1 MLELISITKKLG
13 SFVLPE
19 LSLTIETGQYLTL
32 VGPCGVGKSVLLEII
47 AGFIPPTAG
56 QILLNGKDITQ
67 DPPEK
72 RGIALLYQDHSLF
85 PHMTVKKNI
94 AYGLKL
100 KGLKPAQVENQISA
114 IVDLIGITHLLSRK
128 PANLSGGES
137 QLAALAR
144 ALVIEPQL
152 VLLDEPLSSLDLN
165 TRVRL
170 RKILKRINAE
180 LNTTVLHVTH
190 DPDEAMQLG
199 DQICVM
205 LDSRIRQVGPGEELF
220 RRPSDPAVADFL
232 GMKNILSVEKSAEDI
247 YSVFDQK
254 IHLSC
259 GQPISHIWIKPEDII
274 LSTQPFDSSARN
286 QFECKVLEIEM
297 SNPFI
302 SVLIQAGKM
311 KLTSLITYTSLEN
324 LKIKAGTKIYA
335 TFKTSALHSF

>member
-1 MLELISITKKLG
+1 
-13 SFVLPE
+13 
-19 LSLTIETGQYLTL
+19 
-32 VGPCGVGKSVLLEII
+32 
-47 AGFIPPTAG
+47 
-56 QILLNGKDITQ
+56 
-67 DPPEK
+67 
-72 RGIALLYQDHSLF
+72 
-85 PHMTVKKNI
+85 
-94 AYGLKL
+94 
-100 KGLKPAQVENQISA
+100 
-114 IVDLIGITHLLSRK
+114 
-128 PANLSGGES
+128 
-137 QLAALAR
+137 
-144 ALVIEPQL
+144 
-152 VLLDEPLSSLDLN
+152 
-165 TRVRL
+165 L

-259 GQPISHIWIKPEDII
+259 EQPISHIWIKPEDII

-302 SVLIQAGKM
+302 SVPIQAGKM